1 MIAKQCLS
9 AEWVR
14 QEQARMPQASAETI
28 EKAIRAL
35 ALLERLA
42 ASGLRFIFKGGTC
55 MMLHLQELRR
65 LSVDVDIVC
74 MESRDKIETALG
86 LVAAEE
92 PFLSWEPDPRNPDRR
107 PRRKHYKL
115 HYRSLNPDNRE
126 PFVLLDVVIEHTPY
140 PFTEKKPVQAQFIQS
155 ANPPLVTVPT
165 INGLL
170 GDKLTAF
177 APNTVGVR
185 YKPALSQQIIKQMF
199 DVGELF
205 LVGTNI
211 DQIAKTHTALFAAE
225 NGFRN
230 GKYTL
235 EGALNDTLETAFR
248 ISQLNLRNE
257 EKWDN
262 SKRGM
267 LLAGITAIN
276 ATLIQARYTVDDAR
290 VSASRVA
297 LTAALILAGR
307 TGKLARFRHDPDNE
321 AALPATLP
329 GRFAVFNILR
339 QTAPEVFYNWNQVQ
353 NLIPTPF
360 F

>member
-1 MIAKQCLS
+1 MIAKQCFS

-86 LVAAEE
+86 QIAAEE

-107 PRRKHYKL
+107 PKRKHYKL
-115 HYRSLNPDNRE
+115 HYRSLDPANPE

-140 PFTEKKPVQAQFIQS
+140 PFTEKKPVVAPFVRS
-155 ANPPLVTVPT
+155 DNPPLVTVPT

-177 APNTVGVR
+177 APETVGVR
-185 YKPALSQQIIKQMF
+185 YRPELSQQIIKQMF

-205 LVGTNI
+205 QVGTNI
-211 DQIAKTHTALFAAE
+211 EQVVKTHAALFKAE
-225 NGFRN
+225 NGFRG
-230 GKYTL
+230 GKFTL
-235 EGALNDTLETAFR
+235 HGALDDSLETAFR
-248 ISQLNLRNE
+248 VCQLELRSE
-257 EKWDN
+257 MAWDAK
-262 SKRGM
+262 KRKM
-267 LLAGITAIN
+267 LMAGIGAIN
-276 ATLIQARYTVDDAR
+276 ATLIREQYDLEKAR
-290 VSASRVA
+290 VSASR
-297 LTAALILAGR
+297 AALMAALVKAGR
-307 TGKLARFRHDPDNE
+307 TGRLARFRYDSENDTP
-321 AALPATLP
+321 LPATLV
-329 GRFAVFNILR
+329 GRLSILNILR
-339 QTAPEVFYNWNQVQ
+339 QTSSEAFHNWHQVQ
-353 NLIPTPF
+353 LLMGVDF
-360 F
+360 